1 MNRNM
6 KRQLEKFK
14 EELKS
19 NLTRSNKAEKN
30 ADGLQEIEREVDRYK
45 DILQNLNKRI
55 ATTVAAGQPQ
65 DAAAKEKRVR
75 KVPEFQLGQL
85 MEDSVKDLPAGL
97 LRDVLDRSARLEK
110 TIASEIIINEVSIE
124 NSVSKNLNDIIERHL
139 ATIQK
144 QKRTVSKCH
153 QEYEATRQKYDSAQR
168 NSDQLGNQAKLTQL
182 KDDQEELHNKLE
194 KERDLYESY
203 MYELLAEEENIANYV
218 KEYVKHQELY
228 YTSALREIQSTIN
241 SMDGLFRRNNKQ
253 IFHTPLRE
261 HLKATDRKIAY
272 VIELCVCC
280 LLEKGLYEEGLLR
293 VGCASSK
300 LRRMISAVNANYVT
314 PPLSE
319 KYADPHVIAG
329 VLKKYL
335 RSLPDPLLTFEFY
348 PDFVAAAQKQNE
360 TQRKAAILNIINQLP
375 KENYDNLRYLT
386 KFLSYLSEKNQENKM
401 SPQNIAIVMSPNL
414 LWSPNEN
421 ENYIDQ
427 VNSTA
432 TVNTIVEALIADW
445 GFFFD
450 GDVNFYVSM
459 TRDTLFPDNGG
470 FPVDKDLPVRYVPNE
485 MMSRSMF
492 VTPTTGSQDEVR
504 YYNSGGGGSGGGGGG
519 GTYNNNSQKA
529 STSHSRS
536 SSHDTSLILIN
547 SNDQLNKHRSQSN
560 SSLSDH
566 SSPPHESSPK
576 PTVRR
581 KHNKQAAPTP
591 PDSHHKS
598 STGSNSS
605 SNSRELNNKL
615 QSTSYFKQLNN
626 NDHHR
631 DREDEGF
638 QSLQHHAYKQA
649 QQEYAND
656 RQPMIRAESHDNL
669 LKLKSTSSSTAAA
682 AAVASIGD
690 KMPPPRP
697 AVVSIGDSQTLN
709 RSKGQNNLHQQHH
722 QNSKQPNAPNC
733 DTSSS
738 IGNKENKENHHRPT
752 FPLPIKPVALPRT
765 TLVKTPTPTGP
776 GPHSNSTDDDSS
788 SVLLSA
794 IREKPV
800 IPERPAILFRPL
812 SFKGSIPEISKVS
825 EGTNTLIS
833 SGTSIKKAQSFRG
846 ETSSGTSKE
855 SGSTVLERTQMYN
868 IDKQQVA
875 IIDVADE
882 KTRTK
887 DKPSTLVATV
897 PEGVPPL
904 AMMESTGSLGSDIQS
919 PTSTVVPAELT
930 VESTNN
936 ATTITTSLQH
946 VPQSPRGFDQAKIK
960 RPQVPA
966 PPPPVGRPKSSD
978 STDL

>member
-1 MNRNM
+1 M

-14 EELKS
+14 EEIKS
-19 NLTRSNKAEKN
+19 NLTRSNKVEKN
-30 ADGLQEIEREVDRYK
+30 ADGLQDIEREVDRYK
-45 DILQNLNKRI
+45 DVLQNLNKRI
-55 ATTVAAGQPQ
+55 ATTVSAGQPQ
-65 DAAAKEKRVR
+65 DAVAKEKRVR
-75 KVPEFQLGQL
+75 KVAEFQLGQL

-110 TIASEIIINEVSIE
+110 TIASEIINNEMNIE

-153 QEYEATRQKYDSAQR
+153 QEYEATRQKYDSAVR

-218 KEYVKHQELY
+218 KDYVKHQEMY
-228 YTSALREIQSTIN
+228 YTSALREIQGTIKN
-241 SMDGLFRRNNKQ
+241 MDGLFRRNNKK
-253 IFHTPLRE
+253 IFNTPLQE

-314 PPLSE
+314 PPLPD

-348 PDFVAAAQKQNE
+348 SDFVAAAQKQNE
-360 TQRKAAILNIINQLP
+360 TQRKATILNIINQLP
-375 KENYDNLRYLT
+375 KENYNNLRYLT

-432 TVNTIVEALIADW
+432 TVNTIVEAMIADW

-459 TRDTLFPDNGG
+459 TRDSLFPDNGG
-470 FPVDKDLPVRYVPNE
+470 FPVDKDLPVRYVPYDV
-485 MMSRSMF
+485 MSRSMI
-492 VTPTTGSQDEVR
+492 VTTTAGSQDEVR

-519 GTYNNNSQKA
+519 GAIYTNNSQKA

-566 SSPPHESSPK
+566 SSPPHDSSPK

-591 PDSHHKS
+591 PDSHHKN
-598 STGSNSS
+598 STGSNSNS
-605 SNSRELNNKL
+605 SRELNNKL
-615 QSTSYFKQLNN
+615 QSSSYFKQLNN
-626 NDHHR
+626 NDHRR

-649 QQEYAND
+649 QQEFSSD
-656 RQPMIRAESHDNL
+656 RQTMIRAESHDNL
-669 LKLKSTSSSTAAA
+669 LKLKSSAT
-682 AAVASIGD
+682 AVASVGD
-690 KMPPPRP
+690 KIPPPRP
-697 AVVSIGDSQTLN
+697 AAVSIGDSQTLN
-709 RSKGQNNLHQQHH
+709 RTKGQHNLHQQH
-722 QNSKQPNAPNC
+722 QNSKLPNAPNC
-733 DTSSS
+733 DTTSS

-752 FPLPIKPVALPRT
+752 FPLPVKPVALPRT
-765 TLVKTPTPTGP
+765 TIVTAKTPTPTGP
-776 GPHSNSTDDDSS
+776 GPHTNSTDDDSS
-788 SVLLSA
+788 PASQTT

-800 IPERPAILFRPL
+800 IPERPAILLRPQ

-825 EGTNTLIS
+825 EGTNTLFS
-833 SGTSIKKAQSFRG
+833 AGTSIKKAQSFRG
-846 ETSSGTSKE
+846 ETSTGTSKE
-855 SGSTVLERTQMYN
+855 SGSTVLERTQIYN

-875 IIDVADE
+875 IIDVPDKASSGDE
-882 KTRTK
+882 QSKTK
-887 DKPSTLVATV
+887 DKPSSLVATV

-919 PTSTVVPAELT
+919 PTSTVGPSELT
-930 VESTNN
+930 TDSTYN
-936 ATTITTSLQH
+936 ATTLTSLQH

>member
-1 MNRNM
+1 MSRNM

-14 EELKS
+14 EEIKS
-19 NLTRSNKAEKN
+19 NLSRSSKAEKN
-30 ADGLQEIEREVDRYK
+30 ADGLQEVEREVDRYK

-55 ATTVAAGQPQ
+55 ATSVSAGQPQ
-65 DAAAKEKRVR
+65 DVTAKEKRVR
-75 KVPEFQLGQL
+75 KVAEFQLGQL
-85 MEDSVKDLPAGL
+85 MEDSVKDLPPGL
-97 LRDVLDRSARLEK
+97 LREVLDKCARLEK
-110 TIASEIIINEVSIE
+110 TVASEIVNNEFNVE

-139 ATIQK
+139 GTIQK
-144 QKRTVSKCH
+144 QKRIVSKCH

-228 YTSALREIQSTIN
+228 YTSALREIQSTIT

-300 LRRMISAVNANYVT
+300 LRRMISAINANYVT
-314 PPLSE
+314 PPLAE
-319 KYADPHVIAG
+319 KYADPHVTAG

-360 TQRKAAILNIINQLP
+360 AQRKAAILNIINQLP

-450 GDVNFYVSM
+450 GEVNFYTNL
-459 TRDTLFPDNGG
+459 TRDSLFPDNGG
-470 FPVDKDLPVRYVPNE
+470 FPVDKDLPVRVAPNDY
-485 MMSRSMF
+485 MSRSMI
-492 VTPTTGSQDEVR
+492 VTMTGSQDEIR

-519 GTYNNNSQKA
+519 TNHSNSQKP

-566 SSPPHESSPK
+566 SSPPHDSSPK

-591 PDSHHKS
+591 PDSHHKN
-598 STGSNSS
+598 STPTVVSNNQ
-605 SNSRELNNKL
+605 NSREQNSKL
-615 QSTSYFKQLNN
+615 QSHTVAYFKQLNN
-626 NDHHR
+626 NGIGRAR
-631 DREDEGF
+631 DDDVF

-649 QQEYAND
+649 QQEYASD
-656 RQPMIRAESHDNL
+656 RQPMMRAESHDDL
-669 LKLKSTSSSTAAA
+669 LKIKSGG
-682 AAVASIGD
+682 VAGD

-697 AVVSIGDSQTLN
+697 AAVSIGESQTLN
-709 RSKGQNNLHQQHH
+709 RTKGQHNLHH
-722 QNSKQPNAPNC
+722 QNNKLPNAPNC
-733 DTSSS
+733 DSTSS
-738 IGNKENKENHHRPT
+738 IGNKENKENHSRPT
-752 FPLPIKPVALPRT
+752 CPLPVKPVALPRT
-765 TLVKTPTPTGP
+765 TLVSAKTPTGSGP
-776 GPHSNSTDDDSS
+776 NGNSTDDDSGFS
-788 SVLLSA
+788 SA
-794 IREKPV
+794 TTIREKPI
-800 IPERPAILFRPL
+800 IPERPAILLRPQ

-833 SGTSIKKAQSFRG
+833 TTNSLKKAQSFRG
-846 ETSSGTSKE
+846 ETSSGANKDM
-855 SGSTVLERTQMYN
+855 GSTVLERTQVYN

-875 IIDVADE
+875 IIDVVDKPSGEE
-882 KTRTK
+882 KATK
-887 DKPSTLVATV
+887 DKTGLVATLAPIATV
-897 PEGVPPL
+897 PEGIPPL
-904 AMMESTGSLGSDIQS
+904 AMMESTGSLGSDLQS
-919 PTSTVVPAELT
+919 PTNP
-930 VESTNN
+930 VEQTLEDTTATSANSAATN
-936 ATTITTSLQH
+936 TSQQH